1 MPDAQAIRSLTP
13 QALRAAASGER
24 LNASQALALALHAD
38 LSDLGSLA
46 WRMRQRLHPG
56 RFVTYV
62 VDRNVN
68 STNICECGCRFC
80 AFFKAPNQAGGY
92 ALTRDELSAKI
103 EETLAL
109 GGRQIL
115 LQGGHNPEMGLE
127 YYEGLLA
134 YVRERHPLIHVHGFS
149 PPEIVYF
156 SKLAGVAPAE
166 TVRRLRAAGLASIPG
181 GGAEILSDRVRALVA
196 PAKCSSAEWLDVM
209 RQAHLQGLRTTAT
222 MMFGHVETWEERIGH
237 LTALR
242 DLQDETRGF
251 TAFIPWG
258 FQPDNTALGGRKCS
272 PQEYLRV
279 LAVSR
284 LTLDNFANVQA
295 SWVTMGREIA
305 QASLYYGANDFGST
319 MIEENVVAAAGVRFR
334 MDEPGLR
341 RAVEG
346 AGFAPRRRAM
356 DYTLLEPL

>member
-1 MPDAQAIRSLTP
+1 MTPLFDDADILDLARAIEN
-13 QALRAAASGER
+13 GHR
-24 LNASQALALALHAD
+24 LGLDEAMALAERASLPL
-38 LSDLGSLA
+38 LGSLA
-46 WRMRQRLHPG
+46 HRARLKKHPDMA
-56 RFVTYV
+56 VTYV

-68 STNICECGCRFC
+68 STNICQCGCRFC
-80 AFFKAPNQAGGY
+80 AFFKAPGQAGGY
-92 ALTRDELSAKI
+92 VLTREELSRKI

-115 LQGGHNPEMGLE
+115 MQGGHNPDMGLE
-127 YYEGLLA
+127 YYEDLLRF
-134 YVRERHPLIHVHGFS
+134 VRETYPDIHMHGFS
-149 PPEIVYF
+149 PPEIMYF
-156 SKLAGVAPAE
+156 AGLARVSHIEVIA
-166 TVRRLRAAGLASIPG
+166 RLKAAGLASIPG
-181 GGAEILSDRVRALVA
+181 GGAEILSDRVRQAVA

-222 MMFGHVETWEERIGH
+222 MMFGHVETWEERMGH
-237 LTALR
+237 LIALR
-242 DLQDETRGF
+242 ELQDETRGF

-258 FQPDNTALGGRKCS
+258 FQPDNTALGGKKCS

-279 LAVSR
+279 LSLSR
-284 LTLDNFANVQA
+284 LMLDNFASLQA

-305 QASLYYGANDFGST
+305 QASLWYGANDFGST

-341 RAVEG
+341 QAIAA

-356 DYTLLEPL
+356 DYSILEPL

>member
-1 MPDAQAIRSLTP
+1 VADKSLLP
-13 QALRAAASGER
+13 EALARAEAGER
-24 LNASQALALALHAD
+24 LSDAQALALALHAP
-38 LSDLGSLA
+38 LADLGSLA

-56 RFVTYV
+56 RAVTYV
-62 VDRNVN
+62 VDRNIN

-80 AFFKAPNQAGGY
+80 AFFKAPGQAGGY
-92 ALTRDELSAKI
+92 TLSREEFSRKI

-115 LQGGHNPEMGLE
+115 LQGGHNPAMGLD
-127 YYEGLLA
+127 YYEDLLR
-134 YVRERHPLIHVHGFS
+134 YVALRHPEIHVHGFS

-156 SKLAGVAPAE
+156 SNKAGVDVAE

-181 GGAEILSDRVRALVA
+181 GGAEILSDRVRSLVA
-196 PAKCSSAEWLDVM
+196 PAKCSTAQWLDVM

-237 LTALR
+237 LSALR
-242 DLQDETRGF
+242 ALQDETRGF

-284 LTLDNFANVQA
+284 LTLDNIANLQA

-341 RAVEG
+341 QAVEG

-356 DYTLLEPL
+356 DYSLLEPL

>member
-1 MPDAQAIRSLTP
+1 MTTMFDNDAVSAVARKIE
-13 QALRAAASGER
+13 SGRR
-24 LNASQALALALHAD
+24 LELADAMALASEASLQT
-38 LSDLGSLA
+38 LGSLA
-46 WRMRQRLHPG
+46 HRARMAKHPALA
-56 RFVTYV
+56 VTYV

-80 AFFKAPNQAGGY
+80 AFFKTPGQAGGY
-92 ALTRDELSAKI
+92 VLSREELSAKI

-115 LQGGHNPEMGLE
+115 LQGGHNPDMGLE
-127 YYEGLLA
+127 YYEDLLRF
-134 YVRERHPLIHVHGFS
+134 VREKYPSVHMHGFS
-149 PPEIVYF
+149 PPEIMYF
-156 SKLAGVAPAE
+156 AGLAGVSHIE
-166 TVRRLRAAGLASIPG
+166 VIRRLREAGLASIPG
-181 GGAEILSDRVRALVA
+181 GGAEILSDRVRKAVA

-237 LTALR
+237 LLALR
-242 DLQDETRGF
+242 SLQDETRGF

-279 LAVSR
+279 LSISR
-284 LTLDNFANVQA
+284 LVLDNFANLQA

-305 QASLYYGANDFGST
+305 QASLWYGANDFGST

-334 MDEPGLR
+334 MDEPGVR
-341 RAVEG
+341 QAIAA
-346 AGFAPRRRAM
+346 AGFTPRRRAM
-356 DYTLLEPL
+356 DYSLVEPK